1 MLTIHKGLSD
11 DLFQGQ
17 DSSVSVF
24 SLCASVVNYMAFF
37 FFFFF
42 FAPHHSFF
50 WCLRRVK
57 LRDCG
62 ISLVYL
68 LIFLRMP
75 LGITKKCLYN
85 SDPLEPHFYVVKLGF
100 KGVYVIFLISAQ
112 DIDYGYSLELPR

>member
-17 DSSVSVF
+17 DSFVSVF
-24 SLCASVVNYMAFF
+24 SLCASVVYYMAFFFF

-50 WCLRRVK
+50 WFLRRVK

-62 ISLVYL
+62 ISLVYFS
-68 LIFLRMP
+68 IFSYIFKDAPWHHENMP
-75 LGITKKCLYN
+75 I
-85 SDPLEPHFYVVKLGF
+85 
-100 KGVYVIFLISAQ
+100 
-112 DIDYGYSLELPR
+112 